1 MSQPQV
7 HSQEAP
13 QPKPAVKENT
23 IITKIY
29 DAEKD
34 EIIPYDFVNNMIFSD
49 PVAEP
54 VPQPADSKDPPM
66 FGHRIKI
73 KTRNPDGSIGDLVF
87 ETEVSFTFGVQENKD
102 RQTQAVTGYSVS
114 VCIWHKDGPT
124 KPQLYLTQLSD
135 QILDHMK
142 NHLIKQEVRT
152 KIADPQLE
160 KSDLKKMKLFYWK
173 IDKLTGLRIPGR
185 GPTAYPKLITSKKSG
200 GLKIL
205 SRFFLM
211 DSINEEGIP
220 IELDPMKLIGQRGT
234 LIARF
239 KIDSIYK
246 GAQISPQLKLWE
258 ADFKPLETG
267 FKRMGEVKQDCV
279 VYSNNTPMPSSVLN
293 LLYQKKQAE
302 NKNTTATGASSDEGR
317 PDAAAVITFDNPGAG
332 NPLAV
337 GVAGAVNSAVSAASS
352 LSMAGLA
359 PTAAMAVGQR

>member
-1 MSQPQV
+1 MSQ
-7 HSQEAP
+7 QEVP
-13 QPKPAVKENT
+13 HPKPAVKENT

-49 PVAEP
+49 SVAEP
-54 VPQPADSKDPPM
+54 VPQPADSKEPPM

-87 ETEVSFTFGVQENKD
+87 ETEVSFTFGIQENKD
-102 RQTQAVTGYSVS
+102 RQTQAINGYSVS

-142 NHLIKQEVRT
+142 NHLVKPEVRS
-152 KIADPQLE
+152 KLLEPELE
-160 KSDLKKMKLFYWK
+160 KRDLKKMKLFYWK
-173 IDKLTGLRIPGR
+173 IDKSTGLRIPGR

-211 DSINEEGIP
+211 DSVNEEGVP

-246 GAQISPQLKLWE
+246 GAQLISPQLKLWE

-267 FKRMGEVKQDCV
+267 FKRMGEVKQDSI
-279 VYSNNTPMPSSVLN
+279 VYSNNTPMPSSVLG

-302 NKNTTATGASSDEGR
+302 GKNTTATGASSDEGR
-317 PDAAAVITFDNPGAG
+317 PNAAPVITFENPGAG
-332 NPLAV
+332 NPLAL
-337 GVAGAVNSAVSAASS
+337 GIGAVGSVASNLSALNIAMPMV
-352 LSMAGLA
+352 GGA
-359 PTAAMAVGQR
+359 P